1 MKKIIFA
8 SLLMMSCITTAEM
21 KLYTI
26 SFGATVFDQQNVVI
40 NFLLDDE
47 AFPDYT
53 NNVNLNMWTT
63 DSDIITTIDGKP
75 AILGSSF
82 WSIAEA
88 TYSGG
93 QFEIEFDTG
102 TNNFIHKLIIPSS
115 GTSNGPE
122 NTFNL
127 SSGSASGHLTMDGMV
142 GGEFIYLDN
151 LSVTNLMIQI
161 TAFTGTDG
169 DGDLVDSTIDNCP
182 LTSNAS
188 QLDSDN
194 DGLGNSCDSTPNGD
208 DDEDGV
214 DNAIDNCINIENSN
228 QANLD
233 GDSQGDACDL
243 DVDGDLILDSV
254 EVAAG
259 TDPNDPN
266 EGPQEITETLG
277 VNKNVPAMGGI
288 GLLALGLSMLGL
300 GAVRLRKK
308 QGGL

>member
-1 MKKIIFA
+1 MKKIIFV

-26 SFGATVFDQQNVVI
+26 SFSFAVVGEQNVII
-40 NFLLDDE
+40 NFLHDDE

-53 NNVNLNMWTT
+53 NNANYNQWTT
-63 DSDIITTIDGKP
+63 DSDIMTTINGGP
-75 AILGSSF
+75 TLLSGSF
-82 WSIAEA
+82 WSIAESS
-88 TYSGG
+88 SGR
-93 QFEIEFDTG
+93 FEIEFNAGDG
-102 TNNFIHKLIIPSS
+102 LNGRLRIPSS
-115 GTSNGPE
+115 GTSHGPE

-127 SSGSASGHLTMDGMV
+127 STELTFATLDVDGFTQFGHIHHHDIQVPYLT
-142 GGEFIYLDN
+142 
-151 LSVTNLMIQI
+151 IQI
-161 TAFTGTDG
+161 TSFTGTDV
-169 DGDLVDSTIDNCP
+169 DGDLVDSTTDNCP
-182 LTSNAS
+182 FNSNPD

-214 DNAIDNCINIENSN
+214 DNAADNCINIENSN

-266 EGPQEITETLG
+266 DGPQEITETLG

-300 GAVRLRKK
+300 GAVRSRKRH
-308 QGGL
+308 

>member
-8 SLLMMSCITTAEM
+8 SFLMMSCITTAEM
-21 KLYTI
+21 KLYTLDF
-26 SFGATVFDQQNVVI
+26 SFAVVGTQNVTI
-40 NFLLDDE
+40 NFLHDDE

-53 NNVNLNMWTT
+53 NNTNYNKWTT
-63 DSDIITTIDGKP
+63 DSDIMTTINGGP
-75 AILGSSF
+75 TLLSGSF
-82 WSIAEA
+82 WSIGESS
-88 TYSGG
+88 SGR
-93 QFEIEFDTG
+93 FEIEFNAG
-102 TNNFIHKLIIPSS
+102 NGLNGRIRIPSS
-115 GTSNGPE
+115 GTSHGPE

-127 SSGSASGHLTMDGMV
+127 SSGPASATIDVSGFTQFGNIHHHNIQAQNLT
-142 GGEFIYLDN
+142 
-151 LSVTNLMIQI
+151 IQI
-161 TAFTGTDG
+161 TSFTGTDV
-169 DGDLVDSTIDNCP
+169 DGDLVDSTTDNCP
-182 LTSNAS
+182 LNSNPD

-214 DNAIDNCINIENSN
+214 DNAVDNCINIENSN

-266 EGPQEITETLG
+266 DGPQEITETLG

-300 GAVRLRKK
+300 GAVRLRRK
-308 QGGL
+308 

>member
-1 MKKIIFA
+1 MKKIILA

-26 SFGATVFDQQNVVI
+26 SFGLAVFDQQNIVI
-40 NFLLDDE
+40 NFLHDDE

-63 DSDIITTIDGKP
+63 DSDIITTVDGKP
-75 AILGSSF
+75 AILSDSFYSIGEGS
-82 WSIAEA
+82 WGE
-88 TYSGG
+88 
-93 QFEIEFDTG
+93 FEIKFDTG
-102 TNNFIHKLIIPSS
+102 NGLNNRLIIYAV
-115 GTSNGPE
+115 TSHGPE

-127 SSGSASGHLTMDGMV
+127 SSGSASGSLRMDGSM
-142 GGEFIYLDN
+142 GGNYINLDN
-151 LSVTNLMIQI
+151 LSVSNLMIQI
-161 TAFTGTDG
+161 TAFTGTDE

-188 QLDSDN
+188 QLDGDN

-208 DDEDGV
+208 DDDDGV
-214 DNAIDNCINIENSN
+214 DNAVDNCINIENSN

-266 EGPQEITETLG
+266 DGPEEITETLG
-277 VNKNVPAMGGI
+277 INKNVPAMGGI

-308 QGGL
+308 

>member
-26 SFGATVFDQQNVVI
+26 SFGFAVVGEQNVII
-40 NFLLDDE
+40 NFLHDDE

-53 NNVNLNMWTT
+53 NNVNYNQWTT
-63 DSDIITTIDGKP
+63 DSDIITTVNGGP
-75 AILGSSF
+75 STLGNSF
-82 WSIAEA
+82 WSIGEA
-88 TYSGG
+88 SWGR
-93 QFEIEFDTG
+93 FEIQFDTG
-102 TNNFIHKLIIPSS
+102 NGLNHRLEIPSTA
-115 GTSNGPE
+115 TSHGPE

-127 SSGSASGHLTMDGMV
+127 SSGPASGTLRVNGFTQYGFINHDNIQAQNLT
-142 GGEFIYLDN
+142 
-151 LSVTNLMIQI
+151 IQI
-161 TAFTGTDG
+161 TPFTGTDV
-169 DGDLVDSTIDNCP
+169 DGDLVDPTTDNCP
-182 LTSNAS
+182 LNSNPD

-214 DNAIDNCINIENSN
+214 DNAVDNCINIENSN

-266 EGPQEITETLG
+266 DGPQEITATLG
-277 VNKNVPAMGGI
+277 VNKNVPAMSGI

-308 QGGL
+308 